1 MSRVNYKTLK
11 QWFFDDAYLWCQR
24 KFESGKITKW
34 NKDFSEWGGALDS
47 FDGNFDLP
55 IENLMLSVIYII
67 LNGARH
73 TYSHTLVM
81 NDIDK
86 ILSDNNLDDL
96 ISVLEEEERQEFLY
110 DLNLVLN
117 NREIEE

>member
-1 MSRVNYKTLK
+1 
-11 QWFFDDAYLWCQR
+11 
-24 KFESGKITKW
+24 
-34 NKDFSEWGGALDS
+34 
-47 FDGNFDLP
+47 
-55 IENLMLSVIYII
+55 MLSVIYIV

-96 ISVLEEEERQEFLY
+96 ISVLEEEKQEFLY

-117 NREIEE
+117 NREIEA

>member
-1 MSRVNYKTLK
+1 
-11 QWFFDDAYLWCQR
+11 
-24 KFESGKITKW
+24 
-34 NKDFSEWGGALDS
+34 
-47 FDGNFDLP
+47 
-55 IENLMLSVIYII
+55 MLFI

-96 ISVLEEEERQEFLY
+96 ISVLEDRGEAGISL
-110 DLNLVLN
+110 
-117 NREIEE
+117 

>member
-1 MSRVNYKTLK
+1 
-11 QWFFDDAYLWCQR
+11 
-24 KFESGKITKW
+24 
-34 NKDFSEWGGALDS
+34 
-47 FDGNFDLP
+47 
-55 IENLMLSVIYII
+55 MLSVIYII

-81 NDIDK
+81 NNIDK
-86 ILSDNNLDDL
+86 ILSENNLSNL
-96 ISVLEEEERQEFLY
+96 ISILEEERQEFLY